1 LDISC
6 LAPLVADN
14 PLDCQSVYNPAI
26 DQVFSNDFFYITLI
40 YIGIPDRIR
49 VHDHYRTLFASV
61 QASGRIDADTPLAG
75 YTQFLTAPL
84 GEIPHAQGIKTL
96 AARAT
101 VSTQIG
107 TEKYVITIVRHR
119 CTIQEQQC
127 QQKRQTDRSSRLC
140 YLRCM
145 AIRNLNFVDRC
156 ILQFDQAVRTLFSEP
171 PGSGRENPAQ
181 SLENGEISATERAD
195 SICLMRVNHAGE
207 VCAQALY
214 QGQALTAHDHVIRE
228 QLQQAAI
235 EENDH
240 LIWCR
245 QRIEELGGQTSLLNP
260 LWYTGSLMIG
270 AATGFLGD
278 KWSLGF
284 LAETEHQVVEHLDNH
299 LQRLPE
305 TDNKSHA
312 ILEQMKTDEAK
323 HKTAAL
329 HSGGAVL
336 PAAVKKLMGLTAR
349 IMTRT
354 AYRI

>member
-1 LDISC
+1 M
-6 LAPLVADN
+6 LAADN
-14 PLDCQSVYNPAI
+14 SLDCQTLYNSAI
-26 DQVFSNDFFYITLI
+26 GQVFANDFFYIILI

-49 VHDHYRTLFASV
+49 VHDDHRTLLATV
-61 QASGRIDADTPLAG
+61 KASGRIDTDTPLAV
-75 YTQFLTAPL
+75 YAQFLATLL
-84 GEIPHAQGIKTL
+84 GKIPHTPGIKTL
-96 AARAT
+96 AAGAAIC
-101 VSTQIG
+101 TQIG
-107 TEKYVITIVRHR
+107 TEEHMVTIVRHA
-119 CTIQEQQC
+119 CTIQEQPH
-127 QQKRQTDRSSRLC
+127 QQKRQTDRAGRLC

-145 AIRNLNFVDRC
+145 AVRNLGIVDRC
-156 ILQFDQAVRTLFSEP
+156 ILQLDQAVRTLFSEP
-171 PGSGRENPAQ
+171 PGSGRENPAY
-181 SLENGEISATERAD
+181 SLEDGEISATERAD

-214 QGQALTAHDHVIRE
+214 QGQALTAQDNAIRE

-260 LWYTGSLMIG
+260 LWYAGSLMLG
-270 AATGFLGD
+270 ATTGFLGD

-284 LAETEHQVVEHLDNH
+284 LAETEHQVVEHLDDH

-329 HSGGAVL
+329 HSGGTIL
-336 PAAVKKLMGLTAR
+336 PVAVKKLMGLTAR
-349 IMTRT
+349 IMTQT